1 MLSTVQSPDR
11 SGRRRDARDDSAEI
25 LFQAFLQEALVNSCG
40 MQGCP
45 PCDVFN
51 PAFPLPTTAS
61 HTLQS
66 ALKDGFG
73 DAVMSSDMPEPCQ
86 FPSLDSC
93 QKRFLWTHKEVDLA
107 SHQVVGRVVQ
117 LGDAEKFPQ
126 VLGFEA

>member
-45 PCDVFN
+45 PCDVFD

-61 HTLQS
+61 PTLKG
-66 ALKDGFG
+66 ALRDDFEG
-73 DAVMSSDMPEPCQ
+73 A
-86 FPSLDSC
+86 
-93 QKRFLWTHKEVDLA
+93 LA
-107 SHQVVGRVVQ
+107 YTQYVHVHIYIYIYI
-117 LGDAEKFPQ
+117 
-126 VLGFEA
+126 